1 MAKQENIKTEG
12 IITNDL
18 SNGIFEVSLID
29 KDGEFTGHSVRGT
42 ISGKLRTH
50 NIRLNVQDKVT
61 IEISPYDLSLG
72 RIVFR
77 HNIPGFQGVSTQ
89 NPKNKRKR

>member
-1 MAKQENIKTEG
+1 MAKQENIKAEG

-29 KDGEFTGHSVRGT
+29 KDGEFTGH
-42 ISGKLRTH
+42 ILSGKLRTH

-61 IEISPYDLSLG
+61 IEISPYDLTLG

-77 HNIPGFQGVSTQ
+77 HNVPGFQGVNTQ
-89 NPKNKRKR
+89 NPKNKRKK